1 MKQKLLFFLL
11 LIPSF
16 VLAQTLSNSTTISI
30 KKTWS
35 QKPNGWTYPIHIIV
49 PSGPVPQGGFPV
61 CILLHGLTATGN
73 IMLTK
78 FENVLYNHA
87 LVAPSGYLASW
98 NICDNPSDAPDME
111 MINDLINK
119 LQTYTNINPNQI
131 RILGYSNGS
140 SLANR
145 VFIENTNTGVD
156 IICAIAAQLT
166 DAMYHSGDFYYPDGQ
181 TDKTSSYCGYDV
193 VTIPIK
199 ARKYLSICNE
209 NDLSVPYNGGSAFG
223 SDFINAETATF
234 FIAQNQGYPDAQ
246 TTGTGTQIGSSDV
259 YAYSYI
265 SKVDSCEVV
274 HLKGNAGH
282 GWNIIQEDYI
292 FSFFE
297 VDSLTSAVEENQI
310 ENLDIYPNPT
320 NSIITIEGNFAT
332 PLNYEVSSILGK
344 RLMTGFLNSNSE
356 QIDLSHLPTNIY
368 FLRVGSQSFKILKT
382 K

>member
-35 QKPNGWTYPIHIIV
+35 QKPGGWTYPIDISV
-49 PSGPVPQGGFPV
+49 PNDPVPEGGFPV
-61 CILLHGLTATGN
+61 CILLHGLSESGT

-78 FENVLYNHA
+78 FEGILNSHV

-98 NICDNPSDAPDME
+98 NICGEGSDAPDLDM
-111 MINDLINK
+111 MNDLINE

-166 DAMYHSGDFYYPDGQ
+166 EALYHNGNFYYPTGQ
-181 TDKTSSYCGYDV
+181 TDQSSSYCGYDV
-193 VTIPIK
+193 GTTPITG
-199 ARKYLSICNE
+199 RKYLSICNE
-209 NDLSVPYNGGSAFG
+209 NDPYIPYNGGSAFG
-223 SDFINAETATF
+223 SNFLNAQTATY
-234 FIAQNQGYPDAQ
+234 IVAKSQGYTGTQ
-246 TTGTGTQIGSSDV
+246 ITGTGTQVGSSDV

-265 SKVDSCEVV
+265 SRGDSFKVV
-274 HLKGNAGH
+274 HLKGSARH
-282 GWNIIQEDYI
+282 GWNTTHEDYI
-292 FSFFE
+292 TSFFE
-297 VDSLTSAVEENQI
+297 VDSLTSGVEENQI
-310 ENLDIYPNPT
+310 ENLEIYPNPT

-344 RLMTGFLNSNSE
+344 RLVTGFLNSNSE